1 MKRCWIFL
9 LWAAAATAA
18 SLPEEIERLLASSP
32 VARTAFWGIK
42 IVEIAHDLF
51 AEDQL
56 GLCILGPVDESS
68 IEWNRD
74 AA

>member
-1 MKRCWIFL
+1 MIRLGRNEFAL
-9 LWAAAATAA
+9 GRQMA
-18 SLPEEIERLLASSP
+18 PEEIEERIDAVTASE
-32 VARTAFWGIK
+32 